1 VDLLTPQGHVSS
13 QTTDHRPP
21 FTLERDLM
29 VTAFKHPIRIY
40 WEDTDAGG
48 IVYYA
53 NYLKF
58 MERARTEWL
67 RALGVEQESL
77 QSEHGLMFVVVHA
90 DVSFRKPARYG
101 DSLQVSCT
109 LAERSRASMTFS
121 QQVVRESTD
130 ELLVEGFIRIACLD
144 ALKLKPRGLP
154 AIVVQQI
161 GVVQKIGVVAK
172 IGGGVS

>member
-1 VDLLTPQGHVSS
+1 MSA
-13 QTTDHRPP
+13 P
-21 FTLERDLM
+21 FT
-29 VTAFKHPIRIY
+29 HPIRIY

-67 RALGVEQESL
+67 RTLGVEQETL
-77 QSEHGLMFVVVHA
+77 KAEQGLMFVVVHA

-101 DSLQVSCT
+101 DSLRVSCA
-109 LAERSRASMTFS
+109 LEERSRASMTFR
-121 QQVVRESTD
+121 QEVVRESTN
-130 ELLVEGFIRIACLD
+130 EKLVEGLVRIACLD
-144 ALKLKPRGLP
+144 AERLKPRGLP
-154 AIVVQQI
+154 EIVMRE
-161 GVVQKIGVVAK
+161 